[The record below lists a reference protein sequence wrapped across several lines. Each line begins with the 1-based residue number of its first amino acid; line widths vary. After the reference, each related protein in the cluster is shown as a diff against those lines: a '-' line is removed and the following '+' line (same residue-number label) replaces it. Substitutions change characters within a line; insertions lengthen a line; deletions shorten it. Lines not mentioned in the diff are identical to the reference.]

1 MLNDCVQ
8 YEYATKLA
16 ASLPPA
22 PTDLVDAADEDE
34 PDVVVTADDDDA
46 DVAVAVEESFGRG
59 V

>member
-1 MLNDCVQ
+1 M
-8 YEYATKLA
+8 A